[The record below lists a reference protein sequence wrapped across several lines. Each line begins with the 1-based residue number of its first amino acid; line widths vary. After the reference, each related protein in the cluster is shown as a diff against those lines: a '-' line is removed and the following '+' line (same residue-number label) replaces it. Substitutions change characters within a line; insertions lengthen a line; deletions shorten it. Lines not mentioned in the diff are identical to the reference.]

1 VNNLVEVKGKNNLN
15 TGVTGRAWIGLL
27 NAGFLVQAANI
38 DIGTNAPVLIA
49 CTITMANRTVGV
61 TTDMTITCD
70 RNSAG
75 ELADTAM
82 VIKLPSNGFNYSLAT
97 SNSTNISPSLTI
109 TSPIGSTS
117 PRIQTI
123 SIQNL
128 RNIAYIPIPSL
139 SSSYSSNNVGDIE
152 VTTIQTDASKI
163 VGRGWISSI
172 NYIPNDA
179 YDMRNC
185 TAVRNNVKSG

>member
-1 VNNLVEVKGKNNLN
+1 MEVRGKNNLN
-15 TGVTGRAWIGLL
+15 TGLTGRAWIGLL
-27 NAGFLVQAANI
+27 NAGFLVQAVHI

-49 CTITMANRTVGV
+49 CTLTMTNRTVGV
-61 TTDMTITCD
+61 TTDMTVTCD

-82 VIKLPSNGFNYSLAT
+82 MIKLPSNGFNYSLAT
-97 SNSTNISPSLTI
+97 SNSTTVSPSLTI
-109 TSPIGSTS
+109 TSPISSTS